1 MIVPL
6 HRVVLCPRAVR
17 SVLCTTSIAY
27 LDSDHPAVADL
38 PQVVNEEY
46 HSLYPLVE
54 QAVSKTLGLST
65 CHFKAMSMKDATVV

>member
-1 MIVPL
+1 MPC
-6 HRVVLCPRAVR
+6 H
-17 SVLCTTSIAY
+17 SVFCTISVAY

-46 HSLYPLVE
+46 HSLYPLDE